1 MLIENLV
8 SAINGDGNAI
18 LKNKTNGAEIPVVCE
33 LSERAKEIVT
43 AGGLLNFTKKS
54 M

>member
-1 MLIENLV
+1 MISCYERYKLKIQSPAGKIVTLIY
-8 SAINGDGNAI
+8 
-18 LKNKTNGAEIPVVCE
+18 
-33 LSERAKEIVT
+33 RAKEIVT